1 MVAKNTTKVEPKV
14 VTKQQ
19 QEYLKC
25 ILTDEEVAQAAN
37 ELAREI
43 STVSELD
50 KAFDS
55 IKAEFKGKIEKS
67 EANISVKAR
76 LVRDKHEYRNIECD
90 AIHNFTDC
98 TVTIVRK
105 DTGEQVETRKMTY
118 AEKQTTM
125 EFDAKDTKKEPALV
139 G

>member
-1 MVAKNTTKVEPKV
+1 MVTKNTTKAEPKII
-14 VTKQQ
+14 TKQQ
-19 QEYLKC
+19 TEYLKY
-25 ILTDEEVAQAAN
+25 ILTEEEVAQAAN
-37 ELAREI
+37 ELAREVA
-43 STVSELD
+43 SLRELD
-50 KAFDS
+50 EALDS

-76 LVRDKHEYRNIECD
+76 LVRDKHEYRNVECD

-105 DTGEQVETRKMTY
+105 DTSEAVETRKMTY

-125 EFDAKDTKKEPALV
+125 EFDKKEPDNLK